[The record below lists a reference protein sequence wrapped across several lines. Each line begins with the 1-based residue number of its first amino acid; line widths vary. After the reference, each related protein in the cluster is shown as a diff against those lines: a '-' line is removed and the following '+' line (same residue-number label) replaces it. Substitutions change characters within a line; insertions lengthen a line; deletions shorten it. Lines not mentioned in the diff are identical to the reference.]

1 MVPEKI
7 QTVLI
12 IDTET
17 TGLDPAKDVIV
28 EVGAALYSL
37 EHRTTIA
44 QMSTLVDFGK
54 GNAAEEV
61 NRIPPKALLHLST
74 EKEMPTMLRHMA
86 THADVFAAHRAD
98 FDRSFVAAADSHL
111 AESLP
116 WVDTKYDVEWPRS
129 KHGDGLVHVAL
140 AHGVPVVSAHRALT
154 DCMLLAALFERVQR
168 AGKDLETMLKRALRP
183 KVRLVADVPRERN
196 DELKASGFRWDPDRR
211 QWWRTTFVDDA
222 SSFAFPVRECA

>member
-1 MVPEKI
+1 MIPEKI

-17 TGLDPAKDVIV
+17 TGLDPATDAIV
-28 EVGAALYSL
+28 EIAGVLYSL

-44 QMSTLVDFGK
+44 QMSTLLDFGK
-54 GNAAEEV
+54 GNAAEET
-61 NRIPPKALLHLST
+61 NRIPPKALLHLSA
-74 EKEMPTMLRHMA
+74 EKEIPASLRHMA

-116 WVDTKYDVEWPRS
+116 WVDTKFDVEWPRS

-183 KVRLVADVPRERN
+183 KARIVAEVPRERN
-196 DELKASGFRWDPDRR
+196 DELKAAGFRWDPDRR
-211 QWWRTTFVDDA
+211 QWWRTTFVDDVG
-222 SSFAFPVRECA
+222 SFAFPVRECA